1 VVLSLQQGGDKAL
14 QKFSYPDY
22 AELHEQAGAAFSDV
36 AAYTLTL
43 SSLTSDKVGDHS
55 LVTRVSGNYFSMLG
69 VQPALGR
76 LILPS
81 EGQAPGADPVIVLGY
96 AYWQKRFAGDTSV
109 LSKHV
114 ELGGH
119 AMTIVGVAP
128 KDFHGAYF
136 IVNSDLYVPLSADI
150 EAGYASDLEALKA
163 TIRAVIEAGAV
174 GINFEDSMKGGA
186 NELFPVET
194 ALARIKAVR
203 ETATAAGVPIVI
215 NARTDVFLHAI
226 GDKTSRFDHT
236 VSRANAYLG
245 AGADCVFVPGP
256 AAAELIGK
264 LTAAIQGP
272 INVMVLPG
280 MPSAPELEK
289 LGVAR
294 VSMGGGPAR
303 AAGAHRRGHLRP
315 EHLDQHPADR
325 VSVQHAIFQL
335 LHRKPPPEVR
345 AYPSRRTSRS

>member
-1 VVLSLQQGGDKAL
+1 MLAVVARIARGL
-14 QKFSYPDY
+14 
-22 AELHEQAGAAFSDV
+22 E
-36 AAYTLTL
+36 
-43 SSLTSDKVGDHS
+43 
-55 LVTRVSGNYFSMLG
+55 
-69 VQPALGR
+69 
-76 LILPS
+76 
-81 EGQAPGADPVIVLGY
+81 
-96 AYWQKRFAGDTSV
+96 
-109 LSKHV
+109 
-114 ELGGH
+114 
-119 AMTIVGVAP
+119 
-128 KDFHGAYF
+128 
-136 IVNSDLYVPLSADI
+136 VPLSADI

-303 AAGAHRRGHLRP
+303 AALT
-315 EHLDQHPADR
+315 
-325 VSVQHAIFQL
+325 
-335 LHRKPPPEVR
+335 EVR
-345 AYPSRRTSRS
+345 RVAEELFRSGTYSRFTAPDLISHMDMNTLVARKS